1 MLLPKND
8 KVLLALL
15 MQSSVLGLL
24 RAGGIYRLIMF
35 DEPRIDQSTLDIYG
49 DHWQMSL
56 DDFIEN
62 VRGFDHEANEHF
74 LLYYPESTNQ
84 MMLESIYSTAPTLG
98 PIELASYVKMFRPI
112 QRGKIS
118 KS

>member
-1 MLLPKND
+1 MLLPRND

-35 DEPRIDQSTLDIYG
+35 DELRIDQSTLDIYG
-49 DHWQMSL
+49 DYWQMSL

-62 VRGFDHEANEHF
+62 ARGFDHEANEHF

-84 MMLESIYSTAPTLG
+84 MMLESMYNTAPILE
-98 PIELASYVKMFRPI
+98 PVEFASYVKMFRPI
-112 QRGKIS
+112 QRGKIRRT
-118 KS
+118 